1 MPIRT
6 LIVDDEPLARL
17 NLLTLLQDEADFELV
32 GECADAAAAV
42 QAIDRLQPQLLFL
55 DVQMPGLNGFDVLR
69 ASRSQPLPAVVFVT
83 AHEKFALQA
92 FDAQALDY
100 LLKPFRRD
108 RFEATLDLV
117 RKRLRLA
124 AEPEP
129 SSAPCRPVPGEPLH
143 MIVKCGAQWLF
154 VRFAEL
160 AFIRAAANYVT
171 LHVGPGTHD
180 VRGTMADMQKCL
192 PPGRFLRI
200 HRSYIVQLAA
210 LQALQPVGGGEYTAV
225 LRSGQELPVGSSHL
239 AGIRNALALAHIPR
253 FGGAQQRAGGA
264 AVQEDPV
271 QPVAARREGARGI
284 EGAKAPDPG
293 FKS

>member
-17 NLLTLLQDEADFELV
+17 NLLTLLHDEADFELV

-42 QAIDRLQPQLLFL
+42 QAIAKLQPQLLFL

-69 ASRSQPLPAVVFVT
+69 ASRSQSQSQPLPAVVFVT

-92 FDAQALDY
+92 FDVQALDY

-108 RFEATLDLV
+108 RFEATLDLA
-117 RKRLRLA
+117 RKRLQLA
-124 AEPEP
+124 AEPAAV
-129 SSAPCRPVPGEPLH
+129 SASWASWAPCRPVPGEPLH
-143 MIVKCGAQWLF
+143 MIVKCGAQWVF

-171 LHVGPGTHD
+171 LHVGQATHD
-180 VRGTMADMQKCL
+180 VRGTMADMEKCL

-210 LQALQPVGGGEYTAV
+210 LQALQPVGGGEYTAL
-225 LRSGQELPVGSSHL
+225 LRSGRELPVGSSY
-239 AGIRNALALAHIPR
+239 AARIRDTLALAHIPR
-253 FGGAQQRAGGA
+253 FGGTQQAGG
-264 AVQEDPV
+264 
-271 QPVAARREGARGI
+271 I
-284 EGAKAPDPG
+284 
-293 FKS
+293 

>member
-1 MPIRT
+1 MPMPIRT

-42 QAIDRLQPQLLFL
+42 QAIAKLQPQLLFL

-83 AHEKFALQA
+83 AHEKFALRA
-92 FDAQALDY
+92 FDVQALDY

-117 RKRLRLA
+117 RKRLRPA
-124 AEPEP
+124 AEPAAL
-129 SSAPCRPVPGEPLH
+129 SAAPCRPVPGEPLH
-143 MIVKCGAQWLF
+143 MIVKCGSQWLF

-160 AFIRAAANYVT
+160 EFIRAAANYVT
-171 LHVGPGTHD
+171 LHVGPAMHD
-180 VRGTMADMQKCL
+180 VRGTMADMEKCL
-192 PPGRFLRI
+192 PPGCFLRI

-210 LQALQPVGGGEYTAV
+210 LQALQPVGGGEYTAL
-225 LRSGQELPVGSSHL
+225 LRSGRELPVGASY
-239 AGIRNALALAHIPR
+239 AARIRDALGSAHIPR
-253 FGGAQQRAGGA
+253 FGGTQQAGG
-264 AVQEDPV
+264 
-271 QPVAARREGARGI
+271 I
-284 EGAKAPDPG
+284 
-293 FKS
+293 

>member
-17 NLLTLLQDEADFELV
+17 NLLTLLQDEADFEFV

-42 QAIDRLQPQLLFL
+42 QAIAQLQPQLLFL

-69 ASRSQPLPAVVFVT
+69 ASRSRPLPAVVFVT
-83 AHEKFALQA
+83 AHEKFALRA
-92 FDAQALDY
+92 FDVQALDY

-124 AEPEP
+124 AEPEA
-129 SSAPCRPVPGEPLH
+129 SSAAPCRPVPGEPLH
-143 MIVKCGAQWLF
+143 MIVKCGAQWVF

-160 AFIRAAANYVT
+160 EFIRAAANYVT
-171 LHVGPGTHD
+171 LHVGQVTHD

-192 PPGRFLRI
+192 PPARYLRI

-210 LQALQPVGGGEYTAV
+210 LQALQPVGGGEYTAL
-225 LRSGQELPVGSSHL
+225 LRSGRELPVGASH
-239 AGIRNALALAHIPR
+239 AVRIRDALALAHIPR
-253 FGGAQQRAGGA
+253 FGGAQQQAGG
-264 AVQEDPV
+264 
-271 QPVAARREGARGI
+271 I
-284 EGAKAPDPG
+284 
-293 FKS
+293 